1 MCVCVCIHMCARKS
15 LSAATTLFGVLPGQE
30 VKQCGV
36 IISVMEESFQWEC
49 DHADDFSV
57 VLIIK

>member
-1 MCVCVCIHMCARKS
+1 MCVCVCVCVCIHMCARKS

-36 IISVMEESFQWEC
+36 IISVMEESF
-49 DHADDFSV
+49 
-57 VLIIK
+57 